1 MLMKTSS
8 SAASSLSP
16 FAVPVI
22 RPPAA
27 ILGGESA
34 RRLMADF
41 ARTLHQRGF
50 SVVGVVQQTLRGED
64 GRKSDMVL
72 VDVISGDRLSV
83 SQKLGSGSQSCT
95 LDEQAVCSVSG
106 RLLSALEQH
115 PDLLVL
121 SKFAHLEAEG
131 RGFRAEFAT
140 AASGRIPVLTTV
152 PLDSVGAW
160 MDFTG
165 GRGVL
170 LPPDPEA
177 LWQWWGAAHLLA
189 DLAGSLS
196 GEAGTVRQTVL
207 GRHWVM
213 LEGAC
218 GWGLAPVPAY
228 AAMTADPP
236 PPPAVGMAMQDVAV
250 GLMCGS
256 PWGAAWALAALVA
269 GHGKGGI
276 PLDGPYQGV
285 SDACDPIQP
294 MTVVSVLSPSVQAS
308 LVALPAGAMV
318 LSLPQAMV
326 SAPWWLPSASVV
338 LLPAATLAERSLPAL
353 LGHVSPET
361 SVVLSG
367 VSVPLTPRLLSYGV
381 SALVGAEIH
390 DPGGCAQAIRAG
402 ASDERDLLPFV
413 RLRVLAS

>member
-1 MLMKTSS
+1 MKTSS

-16 FAVPVI
+16 FAVPVV

-27 ILGGESA
+27 ILGGQAA

-83 SQKLGSGSQSCT
+83 SQRLGSGSQSCT

-106 RLLSALEQH
+106 RLLSALEQQ

-152 PLDSVGAW
+152 PPDSVEAW

-170 LPPDPEA
+170 LPPDLDA

-196 GEAGTVRQTVL
+196 GEAGTVRQAVL

-213 LEGAC
+213 LEGLC

-228 AAMTADPP
+228 AAMTTDAPP
-236 PPPAVGMAMQDVAV
+236 LPAVGMAMQDVAA

-269 GHGKGGI
+269 GHGKGGML
-276 PLDGPYQGV
+276 LDEPYGGV
-285 SDACDPIQP
+285 AGAHDPARP
-294 MTVVSVLSPSVQAS
+294 SATVNILSATVQNSLVTVPVGALVMSLPQALVSSPWWLPAAAA
-308 LVALPAGAMV
+308 VALPA
-318 LSLPQAMV
+318 
-326 SAPWWLPSASVV
+326 
-338 LLPAATLAERSLPAL
+338 AALAERSLPAL
-353 LGHVSPET
+353 LGQVSPE
-361 SVVLSG
+361 SCVVLAG
-367 VSVPLTPRLLSYGV
+367 LAVPLTPRLLSYGL
-381 SALVGAEIH
+381 SALIGAEIH

-413 RLRVLAS
+413 RLRVLAR